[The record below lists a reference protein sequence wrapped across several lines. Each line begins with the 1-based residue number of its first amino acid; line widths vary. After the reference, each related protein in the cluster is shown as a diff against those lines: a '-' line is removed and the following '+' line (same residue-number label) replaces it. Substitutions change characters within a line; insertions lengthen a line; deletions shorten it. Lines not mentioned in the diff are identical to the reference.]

1 LNRDDDPVVASV
13 GAFRLRCLIA
23 SFDRE
28 VENGARESSNL
39 DIWVAELAESF
50 VAAQVA
56 ESLGDFRYENDMR

>member
-1 LNRDDDPVVASV
+1 
-13 GAFRLRCLIA
+13 
-23 SFDRE
+23 
-28 VENGARESSNL
+28 VENAARASSNL